1 MDKLRIEGGIP
12 LEGEVRISGAKN
24 ATLPILAASLL
35 TEEPLIV
42 GNVPHLQDVTTT
54 IELLGRMGVSVT
66 IDERMR
72 IEVDASTLKEC
83 FAPYELVKTMRA
95 SILVLGPLVAK
106 FGRADVSLPGGC
118 AIGARPV
125 NIHVAGLQAMGADI
139 QIEGGYIRARASRLK
154 GARLVLDTVT
164 VTGTENL
171 MMAAAL
177 AEGETVIENAAREP
191 EVVDLANCLAAM
203 GARIRGAGTDKIIIE
218 GVEQLHGAS
227 YEVLPDRIESGTYLV
242 AGAITGGHVRLRNTR
257 PDHLDAVLAKLEEAG
272 ARLGIG
278 DGWIEVDMRGRR
290 PRAVDVRTAP
300 YPAFPTDMQAQFAA
314 LNTIAEGVG
323 TIIETIFE
331 NRFMHML
338 EMRRL
343 GAEIRLEGNTAIIR
357 GVDRLTAAPVMATD
371 LRASASLVLA
381 GLVAEGRTDIDRI
394 YHIDRGYETI
404 EEKLAGL
411 GAQIR
416 RVPN

>member
-1 MDKLRIEGGIP
+1 MDKLQITGGIP

-24 ATLPILAASLL
+24 ATLPILAGALL
-35 TEEPLIV
+35 AESPV
-42 GNVPHLQDVTTT
+42 VVANVPHLQDVTTT

-72 IEVDASTLKEC
+72 IEVDATSLKEC

-95 SILVLGPLVAK
+95 SILVLGPLVAR
-106 FGRADVSLPGGC
+106 FGKADVSLPGGC

-139 QIEGGYIRARASRLK
+139 QIEGGYIRARSGRLR

-171 MMAAAL
+171 MMAATL
-177 AEGETVIENAAREP
+177 ADGETVIENAAREP
-191 EVVDLANCLAAM
+191 EVVDLANFLIQM
-203 GARIRGAGTDKIIIE
+203 GAKIQGAGTDKIVIQ
-218 GVEQLHGAS
+218 GVEKLHGTE
-227 YEVLPDRIESGTYLV
+227 YHVLPDRIEAGTYLV
-242 AGAITGGHVRLRNTR
+242 AGAITRGHIRAKGVR
-257 PDHLDAVLAKLEEAG
+257 PDHLDAVTAKLREAG
-272 ARLGIG
+272 AKVGVG
-278 DGWIEVDMRGRR
+278 DNWIEVDMRGRR
-290 PRAVDVRTAP
+290 PKSVDIRTAP

-314 LNTIAEGVG
+314 LNTVADGVG
-323 TIIETIFE
+323 TIVETIFE
-331 NRFMHML
+331 NRFMHMV

-343 GAEIRLEGNTAIIR
+343 GAEIRLEGNTAIIH
-357 GVDRLTAAPVMATD
+357 GVEKLKAAPVMATD

-381 GLVAEGRTDIDRI
+381 ALVAEGRTDIERI
-394 YHIDRGYETI
+394 YHIDRGYEAI
-404 EEKLAGL
+404 EEKLLQL